1 MVFQGFYLTQRDFI
15 HFVPPTSILMQVARY
30 TRKFRNGI
38 YLAYLPLVTDPRDT
52 WELANIAVS
61 VVPLPKPLGVYV
73 ESG

>member
-1 MVFQGFYLTQRDFI
+1 
-15 HFVPPTSILMQVARY
+15 MQVARY